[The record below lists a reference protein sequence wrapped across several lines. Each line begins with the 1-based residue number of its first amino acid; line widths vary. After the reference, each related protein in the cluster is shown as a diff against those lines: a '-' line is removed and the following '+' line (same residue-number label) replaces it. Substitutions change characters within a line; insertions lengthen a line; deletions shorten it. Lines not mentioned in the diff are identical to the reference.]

1 MKTIQLETPGKFR
14 KIEEAEPQRQ
24 PGEALVRVHRI
35 GVCGTDIHAFHGRQ
49 PFFEYPRIL
58 GHELGVE
65 ILEIDDNEQGLQA
78 GDRCSVEPY
87 MNDVDSPASISGKS
101 NCCENLSVI
110 GVHSD
115 GGMRP
120 FITVP
125 VQKLHKSNALS
136 YEQLALIETICIGAH
151 GIERSMLKDGENIL
165 VIGTGPIGLGAI
177 QFAMSL
183 GSKVIVADISE
194 ERLAFCRD
202 VIKVD
207 HVLKADDPEFENQ
220 LRSACNGHLP
230 QVVLDATGNRF
241 SMQRAFTLA
250 AHGGRIVFVGLLMGN
265 IAFDD
270 PNFHKRELTL
280 MASRNATPDTF
291 KKVIAA
297 VENGAIDT
305 EPWITHRLDFLDVPD
320 KFETTIA
327 EPKLI
332 KAIINT
338 EQES

>member
-1 MKTIQLETPGKFR
+1 MKTIQLETPGEFR
-14 KIEEAEPQRQ
+14 EIEAESPTRLG
-24 PGEALVRVHRI
+24 GEALVRVHRI
-35 GVCGTDIHAFHGRQ
+35 GVCGTDIHAYNGRQ

-65 ILEIDDNEQGLQA
+65 VVAVDPDNECGIEI
-78 GDRCSVEPY
+78 GDRCSIEPY
-87 MNDVDSPASISGKS
+87 MNDANSPASRSGKS
-101 NCCENLSVI
+101 NCCERLNVI

-125 VQKLHKSNALS
+125 THKLHKSESLS
-136 YEQLALIETICIGAH
+136 YDQLALIETLCIGAH
-151 GIERSMLKDGENIL
+151 GIERSMLSQGESAL

-183 GSKVIVADISE
+183 GNRVIVADISE

-202 VIKVD
+202 VIKVP
-207 HVLKADDPEFENQ
+207 HVLKADAPDFEET
-220 LRSACNGHLP
+220 LRETCGGNLP

-241 SMQRAFTLA
+241 SMQGTFELA
-250 AHGGRIVFVGLLMGN
+250 AHGGRIVFVGLLMGD
-265 IAFDD
+265 ISFDD

-297 VENGAIDT
+297 VESGAIDT
-305 EPWITHRLDFLDVPD
+305 NPWITHRMKLSEVPQA
-320 KFETTIA
+320 FESTIA
-327 EPKLI
+327 EPNLI
-332 KAIINT
+332 KAMI
-338 EQES
+338 EA

>member
-1 MKTIQLETPGKFR
+1 MKSIQLETPGTFR
-14 KIEEAEPQRQ
+14 EIEEAEPQRQ
-24 PGEALVRVHRI
+24 SGEALVRVHRI
-35 GVCGTDIHAFHGRQ
+35 GVCGTDIHAYHGRQ

-65 ILEIDDNEQGLQA
+65 ILEIDDNEHGLQS

-87 MNDVDSPASISGKS
+87 MNDETSAASLSGKS
-101 NCCENLSVI
+101 NCCESLNVI

-120 FITVP
+120 LIAVP
-125 VQKLHKSNALS
+125 VRKLHKSNSLS

-165 VIGTGPIGLGAI
+165 IIGTGPIGLGAI
-177 QFAMSL
+177 QYAMSL
-183 GSKVIVADISE
+183 GTRVIVADISE

-202 VIKVD
+202 VIEVD
-207 HVLKADDPEFENQ
+207 HALAADAPDFEDQ
-220 LRSACNGHLP
+220 LRAACDGQLP

-250 AHGGRIVFVGLLMGN
+250 AHGGRIVFVGLLMGD

-297 VENGAIDT
+297 VESGAIDT
-305 EPWITHRLDFLDVPD
+305 KPWITHRLGLLEVPE
-320 KFETTIA
+320 KFEAIIA
-327 EPKLI
+327 EPNLI
-332 KAIINT
+332 KAIIET
-338 EQES
+338 

>member
-1 MKTIQLETPGKFR
+1 MKTIQLETPGAFR
-14 KIEEAEPQRQ
+14 AIEEDEPQRQ

-35 GVCGTDIHAFHGRQ
+35 GVCGTDIHAYHGRQ

-65 ILEIDDNEQGLQA
+65 IIEIDDNAFGLKA
-78 GDRCSVEPY
+78 GDKCSIEPY
-87 MNDVDSPASISGKS
+87 MNDESSAASRSGKS
-101 NCCENLSVI
+101 NCCENLNVI

-120 FITVP
+120 YITVP
-125 VQKLHKSNALS
+125 VRKLHKSDSLS
-136 YEQLALIETICIGAH
+136 YDQLALIETLCIGAH
-151 GIERSMLKDGENIL
+151 GVERSLLKEGESAL

-177 QFAMSL
+177 QYAMSL
-183 GSKVIVADISE
+183 GNNVVVADISE

-202 VIKVD
+202 VIGVP
-207 HVLKADDPEFENQ
+207 HALKADTSNFEEQ
-220 LRSACNGHLP
+220 LRLACGGNLP
-230 QVVLDATGNRF
+230 QVVMDATGNRF
-241 SMQRAFTLA
+241 SMQRTFTLA
-250 AHGGRIVFVGLLMGN
+250 AHGGRIVFIGLLMGE

-297 VENGAIDT
+297 VENGTIDT
-305 EPWITHRLDFLDVPD
+305 RPWMTHRLTLDDVPE
-320 KFETTIA
+320 KFALTIA
-327 EPKLI
+327 EPNLI
-332 KAIINT
+332 KAII
-338 EQES
+338 EV

>member
-1 MKTIQLETPGKFR
+1 MKTIQLETPGAFR
-14 KIEEAEPQRQ
+14 EIEETAPTRQ
-24 PGEALVRVHRI
+24 PGEALVRVRSI
-35 GVCGTDIHAFHGRQ
+35 GVCGTDIHAYHGRQ

-65 ILEIDDNEQGLQA
+65 ILEIDDNEQGLQV

-87 MNDVDSPASISGKS
+87 MNDASSPASQSGKS
-101 NCCENLSVI
+101 NCCERLNVI

-120 FITVP
+120 FIAVP
-125 VQKLHKSNALS
+125 ARKLHKANALS

-165 VIGTGPIGLGAI
+165 IIGTGPIGLGAI
-177 QFAMSL
+177 QYAMSL
-183 GSKVIVADISE
+183 GSRVIVADISD

-202 VIKVD
+202 VIKVAGA
-207 HVLKADDPEFENQ
+207 LKADAPDFEDQ
-220 LRSACNGHLP
+220 LRAACGGNLP
-230 QVVLDATGNRF
+230 QVILDATGNQF
-241 SMQRAFTLA
+241 SMQRTFSIA
-250 AHGGRIVFVGLLMGN
+250 AHGGRIVFVGLFKGE

-297 VENGAIDT
+297 VESGAIDT
-305 EPWITHRLDFLDVPD
+305 KPWITHRLNLLDVPE
-320 KFETTIA
+320 KFEATIA
-327 EPKLI
+327 EPSLI
-332 KAIINT
+332 KAVIDT
-338 EQES
+338 DGAS